1 MGLSKIRIALRL
13 PAAFFLIVALS
24 LGLMGY
30 LTYSSAKQTL
40 IESGEHE
47 VRQIAEARAEAL
59 TRWSEEVATD
69 LVIQSHN
76 PLVSNAT
83 RSFAAAW
90 QTLGPDA
97 AERLRSL
104 YVTGQGAGLEDPG
117 DGSVY
122 SRLHARFHSHFA
134 GVARRGTY
142 QDVLLFNP
150 AGEVV
155 YSLSKA
161 RDFASRAGDQGDI
174 PLFATAL
181 RVLSGESA
189 QDIAFV
195 DFTDYAPAG
204 EGSAFV
210 VAPIRQAGD
219 VMLGAIAFRLTT
231 ETISA
236 NLGRVGGLGD
246 SGRDFAIGLDGK
258 ARTHAEGWS
267 ETTIE
272 AGSPLESA
280 LNGESG
286 VTHAQLTQGAA
297 LPMATGFAPADIFG
311 QRWIFLVQIAE
322 AEMLK
327 AVSGFL
333 GSTLTYGSI
342 ILALAAVIG
351 TLIARSVTRPL
362 RDLSGSISEVSR
374 EDYETP
380 VPHVTRG
387 DELGSISRSLE
398 ELRGKLLQSQ
408 AMQRD
413 MAFQSAALDAT
424 SAALMI
430 TDDDF
435 NITYM
440 NDAVREMMRGQVDE
454 FRKIMADFDPDKL
467 IGVNMDIF
475 HAKPEQIRALIN
487 HPDRLPFRTDIR
499 VGDAHV
505 QIELSAVW
513 DSDRNFCGLVVEWVD
528 VTEVRRRTAVLNAID
543 SGQIFAE
550 CDVEGK
556 FLRLNDNFLKLAG
569 ASADSLVGRAFT
581 EQIRL
586 EGDDD
591 QGRLEERVMAGE
603 TIKGRFI
610 LSRPGKEDALVEGG
624 LYPILDRRGDASG
637 MTLIGSDVTAAQSQL
652 REAEARQQAM
662 QAAQQSVVEALRIGM
677 RDISSGDLTS
687 RLNTPFAP
695 EYEQLR
701 TDFNDALENL
711 TQAMANIAR
720 QTQAMHSETAE
731 IVKAADEMSVRTERQ
746 ALTLQDTASSLDE
759 LTTNIGQ
766 TADGAARA
774 NQVVTEARARAEE
787 SGSIVDEAE
796 TAMAEISASSKEIV
810 KVISVIDDISF
821 QTNLLALNAG
831 VEAARAGEAG
841 RGFAVVATEV
851 RALAQRCANAA
862 AEINQLITV
871 SGQHVSR
878 GVELVG
884 VTGET
889 LKKIVSSISEISDY
903 IAEIAQAGKEQ
914 SIGLNQVNSAVNQI
928 DHVTQQNAAMFEET
942 TSASHALA
950 HRANSLAETIG
961 HFRVGDVQTVSA
973 AEPRSMP
980 RTSKG
985 RAGVAAQ
992 PATQGNLAV
1001 APRPAPEASD
1011 WEDF

>member
-1 MGLSKIRIALRL
+1 MGLSRIRIALRL

-24 LGLMGY
+24 LGFMGY
-30 LTYSSAKQTL
+30 LTYSSAKRTL
-40 IESGEHE
+40 IQSGELE
-47 VRQIAEARAEAL
+47 IRQIAEARSEAL
-59 TRWSEEVATD
+59 ERWSAETATD
-69 LVIQSHN
+69 LEIQAHN
-76 PLVSNAT
+76 PLVNNAL
-83 RSFAAAW
+83 RSFNAAW
-90 QTLGPDA
+90 QTLGPE
-97 AERLRSL
+97 AETRLRGL
-104 YVTGQGAGLEDPG
+104 FPTDRGAELVDPG

-122 SRLHARFHSHFA
+122 ARIHARFHSHFD
-134 GVARRGTY
+134 GVARRGAY
-142 QDVLLFNP
+142 GDVLLFNP
-150 AGEVV
+150 AGQVV
-155 YSLSKA
+155 YSVRKGG
-161 RDFASRAGDQGDI
+161 DFATSASDQPGVS
-174 PLFATAL
+174 LFEGVT
-181 RVLSGESA
+181 RVLAGEVGTETM
-189 QDIAFV
+189 FV
-195 DFTDYAPAG
+195 DFTDYAAAG
-204 EGSAFV
+204 ESSAFV
-210 VAPIRQAGD
+210 IAPIRQGSD
-219 VMLGAIAFRLTT
+219 LTLGAIAYRITPA
-231 ETISA
+231 TILG
-236 NLGRVGGLGD
+236 NLGRVGGLGATGAD
-246 SGRDFAIGLDGK
+246 FVIGADGR
-258 ARTHAEGWS
+258 ARTPVEDWS
-267 ETTIE
+267 GSGIDI
-272 AGSPLESA
+272 ASPLQEA
-280 LNGESG
+280 LAGDSG
-286 VTHAQLTQGAA
+286 VTRTA
-297 LPMATGFAPADIFG
+297 LEQSVTEGLATGFAPVDIFG
-311 QRWIFLVQIAE
+311 ERWIFMVQVAE

-333 GSTLTYGSI
+333 GSTLTYGTM
-342 ILALAAVIG
+342 ILLLAALIG
-351 TLIARSVTRPL
+351 TLIALGVTRPL
-362 RDLSGSISEVSR
+362 RDLSGSISAVSK
-374 EDYETP
+374 EDYATP
-380 VPHVTRG
+380 VPHVGRG
-387 DELGSISRSLE
+387 DELGAISRSLD
-398 ELRGKLLQSQ
+398 ELRSKLLETQ

-413 MAFQSAALDAT
+413 MAFQSAALAST

-430 TDDDF
+430 TDDAF

-454 FRKIMADFDPDKL
+454 FRKILASFDPDQL

-475 HAKPEQIRALIN
+475 HAKPDQIRALIN
-487 HPDRLPFRTDIR
+487 KPDRLPFRTDIR
-499 VGDAHV
+499 VGDARV
-505 QIELSAVW
+505 QIELNAVW
-513 DSDRNFCGLVVEWVD
+513 DSDKNFCGLVVEWID
-528 VTEVRRRTAVLNAID
+528 VTQLRRRTAVLNAID

-550 CDVEGK
+550 CDANGM
-556 FLRLNDNFLKLAG
+556 FLRLNDNYLSLAG
-569 ASADSLVGRAFT
+569 VPSDTLVGRRFT
-581 EQIRL
+581 DHIKL
-586 EGDDD
+586 EGAEGDLHAQVMKGETL
-591 QGRLEERVMAGE
+591 QGRFVISR
-603 TIKGRFI
+603 GRQ
-610 LSRPGKEDALVEGG
+610 EDALVEGG
-624 LYPILDRRGDASG
+624 IYPITDRRGDTIG
-637 MTLIGSDVTAAQSQL
+637 MTLIGSDVTAAQQQL
-652 REAEARQQAM
+652 REAEARQKAM
-662 QAAQQSVVEALRIGM
+662 QEAQQSVVEALRVGM

-711 TQAMANIAR
+711 TRAMANIAQ
-720 QTQAMHSETAE
+720 QTNAMHSETAE

-746 ALTLQDTASSLDE
+746 AMTLQDTASSLDE

-942 TSASHALA
+942 TSASHELA
-950 HRANSLAETIG
+950 RRATSLAETIG
-961 HFRVGDVQTVSA
+961 HFRVADTPGQSVA
-973 AEPRSMP
+973 PRS
-980 RTSKG
+980 SKPVPT
-985 RAGVAAQ
+985 AGKRSSSV
-992 PATQGNLAV
+992 PVSEGNLAV
-1001 APRPAPEASD
+1001 ASRPTPEASD